1 MNLDLRI
8 ALLGG
13 TVNYSENVVTRRAVA
28 SPVNQDSVDS
38 DNVHSERKIL
48 ENITKDLNCLQE
60 RRKYLKIRILTEGV
74 TYPYKGSINYIWHKS

>member
-1 MNLDLRI
+1 MKIMNLDLRI

-48 ENITKDLNCLQE
+48 ENITKDLNCLQGGGKGQLRAE
-60 RRKYLKIRILTEGV
+60 CDTCDRKVAPTRAA
-74 TYPYKGSINYIWHKS
+74 

>member
-1 MNLDLRI
+1 MKIMNLDLRI

-48 ENITKDLNCLQE
+48 ENITKDLNCLQGGGKGQL
-60 RRKYLKIRILTEGV
+60 RVEGG
-74 TYPYKGSINYIWHKS
+74 TYKSGEKT

>member
-1 MNLDLRI
+1 MKIMNLDLRI

-48 ENITKDLNCLQE
+48 ENITKDLNCLQGGGKGHLRAE
-60 RRKYLKIRILTEGV
+60 CDTCDRKLAATKAA
-74 TYPYKGSINYIWHKS
+74 

>member
-1 MNLDLRI
+1 MKIMNLDLRI

-48 ENITKDLNCLQE
+48 ENITKDLNCLQGGGKWHL
-60 RRKYLKIRILTEGV
+60 RAEGG
-74 TYPYKGSINYIWHKS
+74 TYKSGEKT

>member
-1 MNLDLRI
+1 MKIMNLDLRI

-48 ENITKDLNCLQE
+48 ENITKDLNCLQGGG
-60 RRKYLKIRILTEGV
+60 KGHLWAEGG
-74 TYPYKGSINYIWHKS
+74 TYKSGVNT